1 MKAIRVRTVLFIA
14 LLMILSLSW
23 LTYVIVHLIATK
35 SLQIGTQEPSRVG
48 VWIAAS
54 IGVLSAA
61 AVFGYGLHRWIIKPL
76 EAMGKAARQIAEG
89 DLDIAL
95 PPSGVRE
102 IAEVKSGFDIM
113 VVGLRRS
120 AHQQSALEEERRFFI
135 GAIAHDLRTPL
146 FALKGYLEGLERS
159 IASTPEQM
167 DHYVKVC
174 IQKSNQLDRLVTDLI
189 TFAKTEYMEIIN
201 QEEPIEV
208 IDLLRKSVETICHL
222 AESKMITFRFETP
235 PEGIRF
241 GTIIGDAYLLERAFS
256 NLLDNAVRY
265 TPSHGVIWVECSFAP
280 DRATVNIRDS
290 GPGIPK
296 VDLGHVFEP
305 LYRGES
311 SRNRESGG
319 TGLGLTIAKR
329 IFRAHGG
336 DLTAGNHPQGG
347 AMVTGWIPVKRD
359 TIRSFGQDE
368 M

>member
-1 MKAIRVRTVLFIA
+1 
-14 LLMILSLSW
+14 
-23 LTYVIVHLIATK
+23 
-35 SLQIGTQEPSRVG
+35 
-48 VWIAAS
+48 
-54 IGVLSAA
+54 
-61 AVFGYGLHRWIIKPL
+61 VFGYGLHRWIIKPL

-208 IDLLRKSVETICHL
+208 VDLLRKSVETISHL
-222 AESKMITFRFETP
+222 AESKMIIFRFETP

-241 GTIIGDAYLLERAFS
+241 GTIIGDAYLLERAIS

-265 TPSHGVIWVECSFAP
+265 TPSHGVIWLECYFA
-280 DRATVNIRDS
+280 RQSDS
-290 GPGIPK
+290 DHPG
-296 VDLGHVFEP
+296 FRTR
-305 LYRGES
+305 YTQ
-311 SRNRESGG
+311 SRSWACVRTFIS
-319 TGLGLTIAKR
+319 R
-329 IFRAHGG
+329 
-336 DLTAGNHPQGG
+336 
-347 AMVTGWIPVKRD
+347 
-359 TIRSFGQDE
+359 
-368 M
+368 

>member
-23 LTYVIVHLIATK
+23 LTYVIVHLVATK

-54 IGVLSAA
+54 IGVLSSA

-146 FALKGYLEGLERS
+146 FALKGY
-159 IASTPEQM
+159 
-167 DHYVKVC
+167 
-174 IQKSNQLDRLVTDLI
+174 
-189 TFAKTEYMEIIN
+189 
-201 QEEPIEV
+201 
-208 IDLLRKSVETICHL
+208 
-222 AESKMITFRFETP
+222 
-235 PEGIRF
+235 
-241 GTIIGDAYLLERAFS
+241 
-256 NLLDNAVRY
+256 
-265 TPSHGVIWVECSFAP
+265 
-280 DRATVNIRDS
+280 
-290 GPGIPK
+290 
-296 VDLGHVFEP
+296 
-305 LYRGES
+305 
-311 SRNRESGG
+311 
-319 TGLGLTIAKR
+319 
-329 IFRAHGG
+329 
-336 DLTAGNHPQGG
+336 
-347 AMVTGWIPVKRD
+347 
-359 TIRSFGQDE
+359 
-368 M
+368 